1 MVAYWTKDM
10 WWLTGDVICMDMWC
24 ITGEWVGMCGG
35 SLDMRWLTGHAWAHR
50 THGGSLEMYGGSQGM
65 KDKPGVRVIMYV
77 YTVYCVKKSV
87 KAENIPKK

>member
-1 MVAYWTKDM
+1 MVAHWRCDLHGHVVYHWGVG
-10 WWLTGDVICMDMWC
+10 GDVW
-24 ITGEWVGMCGG
+24 
-35 SLDMRWLTGHAWAHR
+35 WLTGHAWAHR